1 MTIKESADQIILT
14 GSMKVPRAFAAMLS
28 LIFVGLAGAFNLPYL
43 LFGLIVLIPLMFLG
57 DTGRCI
63 ITQKDKRVLFVQR
76 ETFRLKPI
84 IKSYPFSDIQAIGIV
99 RAPAGNENE
108 GYGIGFKI
116 NSEWKNAINN
126 FTLSETKAKQILNL
140 INERIK
146 DV

>member
-1 MTIKESADQIILT
+1 MILKESADQIVLI
-14 GSMKVPRAFAAMLS
+14 GSMKVSRAFAAMLS
-28 LIFVGLAGAFNLPYL
+28 LILVGLAWALNLPYL
-43 LFGLIVLIPLMFLG
+43 LFGLTMLIPLMFLG

-63 ITQKDKRVLFVQR
+63 ITRKDKRILFVQR
-76 ETFRLKPI
+76 ETFRLKPVV
-84 IKSYPFSDIQAIGIV
+84 KSYPFSNIQAISIV

-126 FTLSETKAKQILNL
+126 FTLSETKAKQIINL